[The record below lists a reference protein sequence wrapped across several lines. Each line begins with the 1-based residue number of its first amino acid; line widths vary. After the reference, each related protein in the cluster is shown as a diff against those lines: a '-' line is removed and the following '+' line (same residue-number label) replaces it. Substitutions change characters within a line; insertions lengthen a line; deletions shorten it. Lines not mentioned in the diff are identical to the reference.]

1 MDYAINMM
9 KSKTSIKSAITD
21 LLGLAFI
28 YFTPAISH
36 LFSFPVYYLEPLRIM
51 TIIAIA
57 HTSRKNAYLLAFTL
71 PLFSF
76 LISSHPS
83 LVKTGLITGELL
95 LNVWLFIFLTRIIRN
110 NFLAMLSS
118 IVTAKI
124 AYYMVKF
131 LLIQAALINGEIMAT
146 PFIIQVITTIAFST
160 YIYLWLKKKE
170 Q

>member
-1 MDYAINMM
+1 MDYAINLM
-9 KSKTSIKSAITD
+9 KSKTNIKSVITD

-36 LFSFPVYYLEPLRIM
+36 LFSFPVYYLEPMRIM

-57 HTSRKNAYLLAFTL
+57 HTSRKNAYLLAVTL

-95 LNVWLFIFLTRIIRN
+95 LNVWLFIFLTRITGN
-110 NFLAMLSS
+110 NFLAMISS

-124 AYYMVKF
+124 AYYVLKF
-131 LLIQAALINGEIMAT
+131 LLIQAALINGELMAT
-146 PFIIQVITTIAFST
+146 PLLIQVITTIAFST
-160 YIYLWLKKKE
+160 YIYLWLKRKE